1 MEEVVV
7 LDLFP
12 KCCVP
17 VKVCDVR
24 CVLFEKKPAVSGV
37 ANPVLG
43 YILVSEEFDVD
54 VFSGIGVFNPIPSIF
69 CIAIPMSESGNV
81 SG

>member
-12 KCCVP
+12 KCRVP
-17 VKVCDVR
+17 IKVCNVR
-24 CVLFEKKPAVSGV
+24 CVLFEKEPTMSGV

-43 YILVSEEFDVD
+43 YIFVGEEFDVD
-54 VFSGIGVFNPIPSIF
+54 VFVGIGVFNPVPSI
-69 CIAIPMSESGNV
+69 IYIVVPVSESGNV
-81 SG
+81 SR